1 MQDDEIKKT
10 VKNFEDK
17 STKKKTLLFYYSLLT
32 VKYKGI
38 LIYVN
43 N

>member
-17 STKKKTLLFYYSLLT
+17 STKKKNLAILLFIAYSE
-32 VKYKGI
+32 I
-38 LIYVN
+38 
-43 N
+43 